1 MKSKKLTIQE
11 LFDAIIN
18 KQLEPFNLTIT
29 DVKDIKDWYNKYEV
43 TQEQSDEWIKWS
55 IDFIKKNSQ
64 THLKYRAEKEMLWI
78 NLMYGLKIK

>member
-1 MKSKKLTIQE
+1 MKKLTIQQ

-18 KQLEPFNLTIT
+18 KQLEPFNLTINE
-29 DVKDIKDWYNKYEV
+29 VKAIEDWYNKYEV

-55 IDFIKKNSQ
+55 IDFIKKNGA
-64 THLKYRAEKEMLWI
+64 TNLKWRAEKEMLWI